1 MKFLLLTALAFLPQ
15 TPAPTPPAP
24 APAQQS
30 AEVAAWDA
38 AAALKAKAD
47 YSAAA
52 AAFERFATQFPGSPR
67 ALEALVESGV
77 CWFSDGRSK
86 LAAHSLTPGA
96 RASFELSLARLD
108 KFTAE
113 HKDSPLSSRAQY
125 MKGSVRLF
133 MGELEAARASYAAVL
148 DSFSLDRS
156 YVGKALERH
165 SAVQRHLLRPR
176 EALSEMQRWVKEF
189 GQPAETLAAVNKQIA
204 LSRKLELRAPTYT
217 AEHWIQGDPAPL
229 ELLGGQV
236 VALYFFA
243 SWCPNCPKE
252 TPYLVDLERRYSSR
266 GFKLIGV
273 TNTNKGQTREAMA
286 NYLAENKLGFT
297 VMMDS
302 GQTAQAYGASS
313 IPFVALI
320 DTEGRLRWTDNP
332 SSLCDWTV
340 EALLEGRVKV
350 K

>member
-1 MKFLLLTALAFLPQ
+1 MKTLLLLTLALISQA
-15 TPAPTPPAP
+15 APPDEA
-24 APAQQS
+24 S
-30 AEVAAWDA
+30 VAWNA
-38 AAALKAKAD
+38 ASALKGKAD
-47 YSAAA
+47 YAGAAT
-52 AAFERFATQFPGSPR
+52 AFERYSVEFAGSPR
-67 ALEALVESGV
+67 ASEALVEAGV

-86 LAAHSLTPGA
+86 LEAHRVTAGA

-108 KFTAE
+108 KVTAE
-113 HKDSPLSSRAQY
+113 HAESPLSSRAQY

-148 DSFSLDRS
+148 DTFSVDRS

-189 GQPAETLAAVNKQIA
+189 GEPKDTLAAVNKQIA
-204 LSRKLELRAPTYT
+204 LTRKLEKPAPTYQ
-217 AEHWIQGDPAPL
+217 AESWIQGEPAPL
-229 ELLGGQV
+229 ELLGGHV

-252 TPYLVDLERRYSSR
+252 TPYLVDLERRYAER

-273 TNTNKGQTREAMA
+273 ANNNKGQTAEAMGA
-286 NYLAENKLGFT
+286 YLREKELTFP

-302 GQTAQAYGASS
+302 GQTAQSYGATN

-320 DTEGRLRWTDNP
+320 DTEGRLRWADNP
-332 SSLCDWTV
+332 ASLSDWTV